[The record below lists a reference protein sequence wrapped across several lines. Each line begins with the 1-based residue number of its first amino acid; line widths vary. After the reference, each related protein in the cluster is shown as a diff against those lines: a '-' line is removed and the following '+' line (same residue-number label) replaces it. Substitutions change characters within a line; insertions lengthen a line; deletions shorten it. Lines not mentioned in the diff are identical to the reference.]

1 MIEPYPDAPTP
12 PETRLVTVDIL
23 RGIALLGI
31 FTVNMLFFSGAY
43 GYFGVS
49 AAQNG
54 FERGLE
60 GFIRIFAQGAFY
72 SLFSFL
78 FGLGLALQLRRGKV
92 ALPRFRRRLA
102 VLLGIGLIHAVLI
115 WYGDILLTYAVG
127 GFVLTLFAFQRSRV
141 LVTGALVFFVLSVL
155 SYLTP
160 FIKSLPDRTLW
171 LQTWLDLRTWFDLQA
186 RFNLQNFVD
195 LQTFNQTFGSGSYGE
210 VVRYQAQFAER
221 EVLNLPNFL
230 PTVLWLFL
238 LGLLAGRH
246 GLFERPN
253 RRAWTGIL
261 LTAFPVAL
269 VFKGVYAYWFFTGTY
284 SPLAVGYSF
293 AIGGPALM
301 FVYLALLTRLLEH
314 NSWQRWL
321 ANFGFAGRM
330 ALTNYLTQSV
340 VCTLIF
346 NGYGLGYFNDMSLS
360 MSVSLVLVIF
370 SLQIIFSRFWLGRFR
385 FGPVEWV
392 WRSLTYGAAQP
403 LVLRRQ
409 S

>member
-1 MIEPYPDAPTP
+1 MTQPTAETSTEPVTGSYPDAPTP

-43 GYFGVS
+43 GYFNVS
-49 AAQNG
+49 AAQNVW
-54 FERGLE
+54 EKGLE

-78 FGLGLALQLRRGKV
+78 FGLGLALQLRRGPV

-102 VLLGIGLIHAVLI
+102 VLLGIGLVHAILI

-155 SYLTP
+155 AYLTP
-160 FIKSLPDRTLW
+160 FSLGFAGRAPW
-171 LQTWLDLRTWFDLQA
+171 LNLS
-186 RFNLQNFVD
+186 RFNQIFENGTYLA
-195 LQTFNQTFGSGSYGE
+195 
-210 VVRYQAQFAER
+210 VVRYQAQLAER

-261 LTAFPVAL
+261 ITALPVAL

-360 MSVSLVLVIF
+360 TSFSLVLVIF
-370 SLQIIFSRFWLGRFR
+370 ALQILFSRFWLGRFR

-409 S
+409 G

>member
-1 MIEPYPDAPTP
+1 MTYVPADTPTP
-12 PETRLVTVDIL
+12 PETRLITVDIL

-31 FTVNMLFFSGAY
+31 FTVNMLFFSGSY
-43 GYFGVS
+43 GYFGLT
-49 AAQNG
+49 AAQNELEG
-54 FERGLE
+54 GLE
-60 GFIRIFAQGAFY
+60 GFVRIFAQGAFY

-78 FGLGLALQLRRGKV
+78 FGLGLALQLRRGPV

-102 VLLGIGLIHAVLI
+102 VLLGIGLVHAVLI

-127 GFVLTLFAFQRSRV
+127 GFVLTLFAFQKSR
-141 LVTGALVFFVLSVL
+141 ALVIGAVVFFILSAL
-155 SYLTP
+155 TYLTP
-160 FIKSLPDRTLW
+160 FGLGFAGRAPW
-171 LQTWLDLRTWFDLQA
+171 L
-186 RFNLQNFVD
+186 NLN
-195 LQTFNQTFGSGSYGE
+195 TFNQVFGSGTYPE
-210 VVRYQAQFAER
+210 VVQYQLQLAGR
-221 EVLNLPNFL
+221 EILNLPNFL

-253 RRAWTGIL
+253 RRAWYGIL
-261 LTAFPVAL
+261 IAALPVAL

-301 FVYLALLTRLLEH
+301 FVYLALLTLLLE
-314 NSWQRWL
+314 SDRWQQRL
-321 ANFGFAGRM
+321 AFFGFAGRM

-346 NGYGLGYFNDMSLS
+346 NAYGLGYFNELSLGI
-360 MSVSLVLVIF
+360 SLAVVLVIF
-370 SLQIIFSRFWLGRFR
+370 VLQMFFSRWWLARFR
-385 FGPVEWV
+385 FGPLEWV

-403 LVLRRQ
+403 LRRLD
-409 S
+409 

>member
-1 MIEPYPDAPTP
+1 MTQPAAEPLSDAPTP
-12 PETRLVTVDIL
+12 PEARLVTVDIL

-31 FTVNMLFFSGAY
+31 FTVNMLFFSGSY
-43 GYFGVS
+43 GYFGIT
-49 AAQNG
+49 AAQNLW
-54 FERGLE
+54 ERGLE
-60 GFIRIFAQGAFY
+60 GLVRVFAQGAFY

-78 FGLGLALQLRRGKV
+78 FGLGLALQLRRGPV
-92 ALPRFRRRLA
+92 ALPRFRRRLV
-102 VLLGIGLIHAVLI
+102 VLLGIGLVHAVLI

-127 GFVLTLFAFQRSRV
+127 GFVLTLFAFRKSWV
-141 LVTGALVFFVLSVL
+141 LVAGALVFFVLSVL
-155 SYLTP
+155 AYLTP
-160 FIKSLPDRTLW
+160 FNLGLAGRAPW
-171 LQTWLDLRTWFDLQA
+171 LNLS
-186 RFNLQNFVD
+186 RFNQIFEHGTYLA
-195 LQTFNQTFGSGSYGE
+195 
-210 VVRYQAQFAER
+210 VVRYQAQLAER
-221 EVLNLPNFL
+221 EILNLPNFL

-253 RRAWTGIL
+253 RRAWVGIL
-261 LTAFPVAL
+261 MTALPVAL
-269 VFKGVYAYWFFTGTY
+269 VFKGMYATWFFTGTY
-284 SPLAVGYSF
+284 SPFAVGYSF

-314 NSWQRWL
+314 KVWQRRL
-321 ANFGFAGRM
+321 ALFGFAGRM

-346 NGYGLGYFNDMSLS
+346 NAYGLGYFNDVRLGTSLL
-360 MSVSLVLVIF
+360 LVLIIF
-370 SLQIIFSRFWLGRFR
+370 VLQVLFSRFWLERFR
-385 FGPVEWV
+385 FGPLEWA

>member
-1 MIEPYPDAPTP
+1 
-12 PETRLVTVDIL
+12 
-23 RGIALLGI
+23 
-31 FTVNMLFFSGAY
+31 MLFFSGSY
-43 GYFGVS
+43 GYFGLT
-49 AAQNG
+49 AAQNVG
-54 FERGLE
+54 ERGLE
-60 GFIRIFAQGAFY
+60 GFVRIFAQGAFY

-186 RFNLQNFVD
+186 RFNLQNFVN

-221 EVLNLPNFL
+221 DILNLPNFL

-253 RRAWTGIL
+253 RRTWTGIL
-261 LTAFPVAL
+261 ITALPVAL
-269 VFKGVYAYWFFTGTY
+269 VFKGVYAYWFFTETY

-301 FVYLALLTRLLEH
+301 FVYLALLTRLLESH
-314 NSWQRWL
+314 AWQRRL

-360 MSVSLVLVIF
+360 TSFSLVLVIF
-370 SLQIIFSRFWLGRFR
+370 SLQILFSRFWLGRFR

-403 LVLRRQ
+403 LRLSRQ
-409 S
+409 D